1 MTDSSGA
8 AADLAL
14 LQFGDSFFP
23 SGAVSFSWGLET
35 LCGDGRVGSPA
46 EVSAFLQ
53 GQLAQRWASCDR
65 PALAAAYRAGEDLA
79 AVGEV
84 DRLLEAQTL
93 ASELREGSRRSGGA
107 LLAVHEKLG
116 TPGAGPYRARVRAGD
131 SPGHAA
137 PVQGLL
143 GRGAG
148 LTLPACE
155 TLSAHTLAV
164 GLLGAAIRLG
174 VIGHLDA
181 QRALQEAR
189 SPLSEILA
197 RPAPGLDSM
206 SAFTP
211 EAEIAAMRHETA
223 EARLFSN

>member
-1 MTDSSGA
+1 MSDA
-8 AADLAL
+8 ADALADLAL

-35 LCGDGRVGSPA
+35 LCADGRVASAA
-46 EVSAFLQ
+46 EVSSFLQ
-53 GQLAQRWASCDR
+53 GQLVHRWATCDR
-65 PALAAAYRAGEDLA
+65 PALAAAHRAADDPE
-79 AVGEV
+79 AVAEI

-93 ASELREGSRRSGGA
+93 ARELREGSRRSGGA

-116 TPGAGPYRARVRAGD
+116 TPGAGPYRARVRAGGA
-131 SPGHAA
+131 PGHASA
-137 PVQGLL
+137 VQGLV

-148 LTLPACE
+148 LALGPCE
-155 TLSAHTLAV
+155 ALSAHTLSV

-181 QRALQEAR
+181 QRALLEAR
-189 SPLSEILA
+189 DLVAGLLA
-197 RPAPGLDSM
+197 RPAPPPETM
-206 SAFTP
+206 NAFTP

-223 EARLFSN
+223 ETRLFAN